1 MKIIKNLSN
10 KYPKLLTD
18 YKNRLLVF
26 EKEEDGFL
34 YFRVYQFWDRSEFH
48 DLFKITLEEL
58 KEQHLK
64 PTCEPWMRFSSFS
77 GQDKIAYSYML
88 DNIAKYL

>member
-10 KYPKLLTD
+10 KYPKLFTD

-48 DLFKITLEEL
+48 DLFKITLDEL
-58 KEQHLK
+58 MKHFRYDALPYE
-64 PTCEPWMRFSSFS
+64 RFSSFS

-88 DNIAKYL
+88 DKIAKYF